1 MSVIAILQQPLLPNT
16 YCNSLLMWAPVHLE
30 LREMYLRDGR
40 LFCEESCGPVRKSHT
55 SLFPARL
62 SMGRAGFSSVVS
74 EHNGRRVVTTG
85 SHGGYVQRSYV
96 NRGGHSY
103 YARTSYDHGV
113 ARSGVY
119 RGYSYGG
126 HSYYGYQPLSYY
138 SPAFYG
144 WAVNPWPGP
153 VDWGVGAWGWGNAPW
168 FGLLRLRTL
177 SVLCWANACGAAEAE
192 AAPFQNKNLYL
203 KCTIFIS
210 IVRA

>member
-1 MSVIAILQQPLLPNT
+1 MHIEHNL
-16 YCNSLLMWAPVHLE
+16 HG
-30 LREMYLRDGR
+30 GR
-40 LFCEESCGPVRKSHT
+40 
-55 SLFPARL
+55 
-62 SMGRAGFSSVVS
+62 SVVS

-126 HSYYGYQPLSYY
+126 HSYYGYQPSSYY

-168 FGLLRLRTL
+168 LGYYGFAPYPFYAGPTLAARLKLKPR
-177 SVLCWANACGAAEAE
+177 
-192 AAPFQNKNLYL
+192 PFKT
-203 KCTIFIS
+203 KIFI
-210 IVRA
+210 